1 MAEKKKSW
9 FSRLF
14 GGKKEEEVN
23 QTVDTQD
30 VDTPDAIEENPSSD
44 DTSETKAFV
53 IQEERDSSTKV
64 SEDNAS
70 SQHEK
75 SSDVVAKTIVSGISE
90 EIKESFHRDEN
101 ADLTQHHEDTDQ
113 EDGNHASLKPQHH
126 FLDNIARDAKE
137 EIEAAHTQT
146 VEDTVSEDTVSEDH
160 ISVKEVAAEE
170 ISLEYQSAGIESEV
184 ETEEIETE
192 DETTKPDEV
201 DENIDS
207 TLDTASDNRAE
218 LLDKSHS
225 NDSIPPEIVSP
236 EIEPIKI
243 ESVEIESAAIEPV
256 EIAPISKDDAQ
267 PSTSEAITSTDETTA
282 VEEVASEPVISEQE
296 KPEHRESEYIAAE
309 AVEQEAVEQES
320 IEPEPIEPESV
331 EPESIKS
338 EIVTPAVTTEETSKE
353 IPAEVVADISEV
365 TEEVVIEEEP
375 KKKKGFFARL
385 SSKLSKTRN
394 NLTEGLADLFLGKKE
409 ISEEILEELETR
421 LLMADVGIAVTD
433 QMLTSIRDSV
443 SRKSLS
449 NVDEL
454 FAALKVQMKD
464 ILEPVSKPLV
474 IGSDHKPYVI
484 LMIGVNGVGKTTT
497 IGKLAKKFQAEGKS
511 VMLAAGD
518 TFRAA
523 AVEQLEIWGDRNSIP
538 VISQKEGADPASV
551 IFDAMES
558 AKARKVDIL
567 IADTAGR
574 LHTDSGLMQ
583 ELAKI
588 NRVIKRHDDTAPHE
602 VMLVVDASTGQNALN
617 QARQFNTTVPL
628 SGITFTKL
636 DGTAKGGIIFAIAE
650 ELNIPIR
657 FIGVG
662 ETIDD
667 LRVFNSDEFVDAL
680 IETKAQ

>member
-9 FSRLF
+9 FGRLF
-14 GGKKEEEVN
+14 GGKKDDAPAITE
-23 QTVDTQD
+23 
-30 VDTPDAIEENPSSD
+30 TPDVTPESVDSDKIE
-44 DTSETKAFV
+44 TSEEAVSVSSESPATP
-53 IQEERDSSTKV
+53 QEPT
-64 SEDNAS
+64 
-70 SQHEK
+70 
-75 SSDVVAKTIVSGISE
+75 TI
-90 EIKESFHRDEN
+90 
-101 ADLTQHHEDTDQ
+101 
-113 EDGNHASLKPQHH
+113 
-126 FLDNIARDAKE
+126 KE
-137 EIEAAHTQT
+137 EIVHVAETVVEAVKEEIHESFTREHHEESSDETLDNTNETEAKTLQPQHGFVEEIAHDAKTEVDAAKSASSTLEESTKTSEPEAEIIIENEEEAPTIVVEVPSST
-146 VEDTVSEDTVSEDH
+146 VEIEKAINTEDSIAESATDTIEESVIKAIPEVEETIVDAQVSSEPT
-160 ISVKEVAAEE
+160 ISEPIINKPIADEEVIEEVADIEVIADEPVAEE
-170 ISLEYQSAGIESEV
+170 IEKKEITSEEV
-184 ETEEIETE
+184 TTDVATETIET
-192 DETTKPDEV
+192 
-201 DENIDS
+201 
-207 TLDTASDNRAE
+207 
-218 LLDKSHS
+218 
-225 NDSIPPEIVSP
+225 
-236 EIEPIKI
+236 
-243 ESVEIESAAIEPV
+243 
-256 EIAPISKDDAQ
+256 
-267 PSTSEAITSTDETTA
+267 
-282 VEEVASEPVISEQE
+282 QE
-296 KPEHRESEYIAAE
+296 KPE
-309 AVEQEAVEQES
+309 
-320 IEPEPIEPESV
+320 
-331 EPESIKS
+331 
-338 EIVTPAVTTEETSKE
+338 
-353 IPAEVVADISEV
+353 
-365 TEEVVIEEEP
+365 
-375 KKKKGFFARL
+375 KKAGFFARL

-394 NLTEGLADLFLGKKE
+394 NLTEGIADLFLGKKE

-421 LLMADVGIAVTD
+421 LLMADVGIKVTD

-474 IGSDHKPYVI
+474 IDSNHKPYVI

-523 AVEQLEIWGDRNSIP
+523 AVEQLEIWGERNKIP

-558 AKARKVDIL
+558 AKARKMDIL

-588 NRVIKRHDDTAPHE
+588 NRVIKRHDETAPHE

-662 ETIDD
+662 ESIDD
-667 LRVFNSDEFVDAL
+667 LRPFNADEFVDAL
-680 IETKAQ
+680 ISTEKA

>member
-1 MAEKKKSW
+1 MAEKKKGW

-14 GGKKEEEVN
+14 GGKKEEEV
-23 QTVDTQD
+23 TPAAPSPEV
-30 VDTPDAIEENPSSD
+30 VEESVPDAAAEESDSSQDTAPESHAEKTPSSHPAESTDIVADTIVEGISQEIDESIHHSDAD
-44 DTSETKAFV
+44 DVTKH
-53 IQEERDSSTKV
+53 RDHAEAHTNHSAIKSQHSFLDDIV
-64 SEDNAS
+64 SE
-70 SQHEK
+70 
-75 SSDVVAKTIVSGISE
+75 
-90 EIKESFHRDEN
+90 
-101 ADLTQHHEDTDQ
+101 
-113 EDGNHASLKPQHH
+113 
-126 FLDNIARDAKE
+126 AKE
-137 EIEAAHTQT
+137 EIEAGHKEIIEPAESTIKETPVSTDHQSEQQAADQT
-146 VEDTVSEDTVSEDH
+146 RHYDPAEDH
-160 ISVKEVAAEE
+160 VSVKDVAAEE
-170 ISLEYQSAGIESEV
+170 ISLEYQTADIDPEQAEMDEEDTESND
-184 ETEEIETE
+184 I
-192 DETTKPDEV
+192 P
-201 DENIDS
+201 
-207 TLDTASDNRAE
+207 DNRA
-218 LLDKSHS
+218 D
-225 NDSIPPEIVSP
+225 
-236 EIEPIKI
+236 EIEASFIDP
-243 ESVEIESAAIEPV
+243 
-256 EIAPISKDDAQ
+256 
-267 PSTSEAITSTDETTA
+267 
-282 VEEVASEPVISEQE
+282 VASEVNE
-296 KPEHRESEYIAAE
+296 ESY
-309 AVEQEAVEQES
+309 VEEMPIEDTS
-320 IEPEPIEPESV
+320 IEAEPQFPETISPVVETAVSEEPANTKASDAETQPV
-331 EPESIKS
+331 E
-338 EIVTPAVTTEETSKE
+338 EETSKE
-353 IPAEVVADISEV
+353 ELPAENVEAEA
-365 TEEVVIEEEP
+365 VIETSPAIEEAAETP

-394 NLTEGLADLFLGKKE
+394 NITEGLADLFLGKKE
-409 ISEEILEELETR
+409 INEEILEELETR
-421 LLMADVGIAVTD
+421 LLMADVGITVTD

-454 FAALKVQMKD
+454 FASLKVQMKD

-474 IGSDHKPYVI
+474 IDTSHKPYVI

-523 AVEQLEIWGDRNSIP
+523 AVEQLEIWGERNKIP

-583 ELAKI
+583 ELGKI
-588 NRVIKRHDDTAPHE
+588 NRVIKRHDETAPHE

-617 QARQFNTTVPL
+617 QARQFNETVPL

-636 DGTAKGGIIFAIAE
+636 DGTAKGGIIFAIAN

-667 LRVFNSDEFVDAL
+667 LRVFDADEFVDAL
-680 IETKAQ
+680 IETKED

>member
-53 IQEERDSSTKV
+53 TQEERDSSTKV

-101 ADLTQHHEDTDQ
+101 TDLTQHHEDTDQ

-218 LLDKSHS
+218 VLDKSHS
-225 NDSIPPEIVSP
+225 NDSTPPEIVSP

-267 PSTSEAITSTDETTA
+267 PSASEAITSTDETTA
-282 VEEVASEPVISEQE
+282 VEEVASEP
-296 KPEHRESEYIAAE
+296 
-309 AVEQEAVEQES
+309 ES
-320 IEPEPIEPESV
+320 IEPESIEPESV
-331 EPESIKS
+331 EPESVEPESIEPESIKS

>member
-9 FSRLF
+9 FGRLF
-14 GGKKEEEVN
+14 GGKKDETPANVDVAETAQETPNVESSDHKEHEVN
-23 QTVDTQD
+23 TTATETV
-30 VDTPDAIEENPSSD
+30 
-44 DTSETKAFV
+44 
-53 IQEERDSSTKV
+53 
-64 SEDNAS
+64 
-70 SQHEK
+70 
-75 SSDVVAKTIVSGISE
+75 
-90 EIKESFHRDEN
+90 
-101 ADLTQHHEDTDQ
+101 
-113 EDGNHASLKPQHH
+113 
-126 FLDNIARDAKE
+126 
-137 EIEAAHTQT
+137 
-146 VEDTVSEDTVSEDH
+146 
-160 ISVKEVAAEE
+160 
-170 ISLEYQSAGIESEV
+170 
-184 ETEEIETE
+184 
-192 DETTKPDEV
+192 
-201 DENIDS
+201 
-207 TLDTASDNRAE
+207 
-218 LLDKSHS
+218 
-225 NDSIPPEIVSP
+225 DSIPTEENAQSPTSLKEEAEHIVETVVDAVKAEFEETVTPAQEDENSS
-236 EIEPIKI
+236 K
-243 ESVEIESAAIEPV
+243 AK
-256 EIAPISKDDAQ
+256 EIAPQHQVLEEIAEAAKAEIEVFETAESEIEETPQIVETHFTDPKEVELQEEPKADAMTIHEHELAEEDKIPQ
-267 PSTSEAITSTDETTA
+267 EVDAILIDPQHETETDIIDETVENFTEETA
-282 VEEVASEPVISEQE
+282 QATQE
-296 KPEHRESEYIAAE
+296 KPE
-309 AVEQEAVEQES
+309 
-320 IEPEPIEPESV
+320 
-331 EPESIKS
+331 
-338 EIVTPAVTTEETSKE
+338 
-353 IPAEVVADISEV
+353 
-365 TEEVVIEEEP
+365 
-375 KKKKGFFARL
+375 KKTGFFARL

-394 NLTEGLADLFLGKKE
+394 SLTEGIADLFLGKKE

-421 LLMADVGIAVTD
+421 LLMADVGINVTD

-454 FAALKVQMKD
+454 FAALKIQMKD

-474 IGSDHKPYVI
+474 IDTNHKPYVI

-497 IGKLAKKFQAEGKS
+497 IGKLAKKFQLEGKS

-523 AVEQLEIWGDRNSIP
+523 AVEQLEIWGERNNIP

-558 AKARKVDIL
+558 AKARKADIL

-588 NRVIKRHDDTAPHE
+588 NRVIKRHDETAPHE

-662 ETIDD
+662 ESIDD
-667 LRVFNSDEFVDAL
+667 LRPFDSDEFVDAL
-680 IETKAQ
+680 ISTEKMS

>member
-9 FSRLF
+9 FGRLF
-14 GGKKEEEVN
+14 GGKKDESPAIVE
-23 QTVDTQD
+23 
-30 VDTPDAIEENPSSD
+30 TPDVASESVDSDKVETPEEAVSVSSESP
-44 DTSETKAFV
+44 TTP
-53 IQEERDSSTKV
+53 QEPT
-64 SEDNAS
+64 
-70 SQHEK
+70 
-75 SSDVVAKTIVSGISE
+75 TI
-90 EIKESFHRDEN
+90 
-101 ADLTQHHEDTDQ
+101 
-113 EDGNHASLKPQHH
+113 
-126 FLDNIARDAKE
+126 KE
-137 EIEAAHTQT
+137 EIIHVAETVVEAVKEEIHESFTHEHHEVPSDKTLENTNETEAKTLQPQHGFVEEIAHDAKTEVEAAKSASSTLEESAKTSEPEAEIIIENEEEAPTIVEEVTPST
-146 VEDTVSEDTVSEDH
+146 VEIEKTINTEDSIAESATDTIEESVIKAIPEVEETIVDAQVSNEPTISEPIINKPIADEEV
-160 ISVKEVAAEE
+160 IEEVAD
-170 ISLEYQSAGIESEV
+170 IEVIADEPV
-184 ETEEIETE
+184 AEEIET
-192 DETTKPDEV
+192 K
-201 DENIDS
+201 
-207 TLDTASDNRAE
+207 
-218 LLDKSHS
+218 
-225 NDSIPPEIVSP
+225 EI
-236 EIEPIKI
+236 
-243 ESVEIESAAIEPV
+243 
-256 EIAPISKDDAQ
+256 
-267 PSTSEAITSTDETTA
+267 TSEEVTTDVATEIIET
-282 VEEVASEPVISEQE
+282 QE
-296 KPEHRESEYIAAE
+296 KPE
-309 AVEQEAVEQES
+309 
-320 IEPEPIEPESV
+320 
-331 EPESIKS
+331 
-338 EIVTPAVTTEETSKE
+338 
-353 IPAEVVADISEV
+353 
-365 TEEVVIEEEP
+365 
-375 KKKKGFFARL
+375 KKAGFFARL

-394 NLTEGLADLFLGKKE
+394 NLTEGIADLFLGKKE

-421 LLMADVGIAVTD
+421 LLMADVGIKVTD

-464 ILEPVSKPLV
+464 ILEPVSKPLS
-474 IGSDHKPYVI
+474 IDSNHKPYVI

-523 AVEQLEIWGDRNSIP
+523 AVEQLEIWGERNKIP

-588 NRVIKRHDDTAPHE
+588 NRVIKRHDETAPHE

-662 ETIDD
+662 ESIDD
-667 LRVFNSDEFVDAL
+667 LRPFNADEFVDAL
-680 IETKAQ
+680 ISTEKA

>member
-9 FSRLF
+9 FGRLF
-14 GGKKEEEVN
+14 GGKKKDEPAQVEVVE
-23 QTVDTQD
+23 T
-30 VDTPDAIEENPSSD
+30 A
-44 DTSETKAFV
+44 SETEIPETLTHDEPKAIPV
-53 IQEERDSSTKV
+53 DSS
-64 SEDNAS
+64 APGIP
-70 SQHEK
+70 
-75 SSDVVAKTIVSGISE
+75 AKTAHEVTAQ
-90 EIKESFHRDEN
+90 N
-101 ADLTQHHEDTDQ
+101 A
-113 EDGNHASLKPQHH
+113 
-126 FLDNIARDAKE
+126 
-137 EIEAAHTQT
+137 
-146 VEDTVSEDTVSEDH
+146 VE
-160 ISVKEVAAEE
+160 
-170 ISLEYQSAGIESEV
+170 
-184 ETEEIETE
+184 
-192 DETTKPDEV
+192 
-201 DENIDS
+201 
-207 TLDTASDNRAE
+207 
-218 LLDKSHS
+218 
-225 NDSIPPEIVSP
+225 
-236 EIEPIKI
+236 
-243 ESVEIESAAIEPV
+243 ESVEH
-256 EIAPISKDDAQ
+256 
-267 PSTSEAITSTDETTA
+267 
-282 VEEVASEPVISEQE
+282 ISE
-296 KPEHRESEYIAAE
+296 KVIE
-309 AVEQEAVEQES
+309 A
-320 IEPEPIEPESV
+320 
-331 EPESIKS
+331 
-338 EIVTPAVTTEETSKE
+338 
-353 IPAEVVADISEV
+353 V
-365 TEEVVIEEEP
+365 TEEVHESFIPEKPTKSEEAIHSQHHFIDEVAQEAKAEIEAGHAHLAETSTLPATAEEIHEADTVITKSHEEAEVNSKAQHPLIEEIAQDAKAEVIAGDTTHLAATDTPTEARIIETTALTEEP
-375 KKKKGFFARL
+375 TTELISEPEVEVATEETLIETEVEAAKSSEVLQEKPQKKTGFFARL
-385 SSKLSKTRN
+385 SNKLSKTRN
-394 NLTEGLADLFLGKKE
+394 SLTEGIADLFLGKKE
-409 ISEEILEELETR
+409 INEEILEELETR
-421 LLMADVGIAVTD
+421 LLMADVGINVTE

-474 IGSDHKPYVI
+474 IDTNHKPYVI

-523 AVEQLEIWGDRNSIP
+523 AVEQLEIWGERNKIP

-558 AKARKVDIL
+558 AKSRKVDIL

-588 NRVIKRHDDTAPHE
+588 NRVIKRHDETAPHE

-662 ETIDD
+662 ESIDD
-667 LRVFNSDEFVDAL
+667 LRPFDSSEFVDAL
-680 IETKAQ
+680 ISTDKTS

>member
-1 MAEKKKSW
+1 MAEKKKGW

-14 GGKKEEEVN
+14 GGKKEEEV
-23 QTVDTQD
+23 TPAAPSPEV
-30 VDTPDAIEENPSSD
+30 VEESVPDAAAEESDSSQDTAPESHAEKTPSSHPAESTDIVADTIVEGISQEIDESIHHSDAD
-44 DTSETKAFV
+44 DVTKH
-53 IQEERDSSTKV
+53 RDHAEAHTNHSAIKSQHSFLDDIV
-64 SEDNAS
+64 SE
-70 SQHEK
+70 
-75 SSDVVAKTIVSGISE
+75 
-90 EIKESFHRDEN
+90 
-101 ADLTQHHEDTDQ
+101 
-113 EDGNHASLKPQHH
+113 
-126 FLDNIARDAKE
+126 AKE
-137 EIEAAHTQT
+137 EIEAGHKEIIEPAESTIKETPVSTDHQSEQQAADQT
-146 VEDTVSEDTVSEDH
+146 RHYDPAEDH
-160 ISVKEVAAEE
+160 VSVKDVAAEE
-170 ISLEYQSAGIESEV
+170 ISLEYQTADIDPEQAEMDEEDTESND
-184 ETEEIETE
+184 I
-192 DETTKPDEV
+192 P
-201 DENIDS
+201 
-207 TLDTASDNRAE
+207 DNRA
-218 LLDKSHS
+218 D
-225 NDSIPPEIVSP
+225 
-236 EIEPIKI
+236 EIEASFIDP
-243 ESVEIESAAIEPV
+243 
-256 EIAPISKDDAQ
+256 
-267 PSTSEAITSTDETTA
+267 
-282 VEEVASEPVISEQE
+282 VASEVNEESYVEEMPIEDTSIEAEPQFPETISPVVETVISEE
-296 KPEHRESEYIAAE
+296 PANTKASDAE
-309 AVEQEAVEQES
+309 TQPVE
-320 IEPEPIEPESV
+320 
-331 EPESIKS
+331 
-338 EIVTPAVTTEETSKE
+338 EETSKE
-353 IPAEVVADISEV
+353 ELPAENVEAEA
-365 TEEVVIEEEP
+365 VIETSPAIEEAAETP

-394 NLTEGLADLFLGKKE
+394 NITEGLADLFLGKKE
-409 ISEEILEELETR
+409 INEEILEELETR
-421 LLMADVGIAVTD
+421 LLMADVGITVTD

-454 FAALKVQMKD
+454 FASLKVQMKD

-474 IGSDHKPYVI
+474 IDTSHKPYVI

-523 AVEQLEIWGDRNSIP
+523 AVEQLEIWGERNKIP

-583 ELAKI
+583 ELGKI
-588 NRVIKRHDDTAPHE
+588 NRVIKRHDETAPHE

-617 QARQFNTTVPL
+617 QARQFNETVPL

-636 DGTAKGGIIFAIAE
+636 DGTAKGGIIFAIAN

-667 LRVFNSDEFVDAL
+667 LRVFDADEFVDAL
-680 IETKAQ
+680 IETKED